1 MSGTTC
7 LRMLP
12 ETVRFD
18 TCGLEWYFNSRRMEK
33 FYGKIRDE
41 GIGQTSE
48 TCPSGILFGG
58 QKITLGLRWFSLDP
72 DVGRRSW

>member
-1 MSGTTC
+1 
-7 LRMLP
+7 
-12 ETVRFD
+12 
-18 TCGLEWYFNSRRMEK
+18 MEK